1 MHRGQ
6 TLKLD
11 LPEPAFSEEQLRDAY
26 KFLGIK
32 QSFEWAIGTLWGPT
46 LLKCVAR
53 ELSRKA
59 GRRSR

>member
-11 LPEPAFSEEQLRDAY
+11 LPEPPFSDEQLRGAH

-32 QSFEWAIGTLWGPT
+32 QSFEWCLGTLWGPT

-59 GRRSR
+59 SRRGQ

>member
-6 TLKLD
+6 TLRLD
-11 LPEPAFSEEQLRDAY
+11 LPEPAFTDQQLRDAHA
-26 KFLGIK
+26 FLGIK
-32 QSFEWAIGTLWGPT
+32 QSFEWALGTLWGPT

-59 GRRSR
+59 VRQRR